1 MTNIGGLIATRRAR
15 LVALL
20 LLATVAITILAAQ
33 AAGSS
38 LSYYVSVQEFAAE
51 PDPAGQRWRVG
62 ARVVPDS
69 VVEEQGRPVAF
80 DIADEAGRSIAVSY
94 DGVVPN
100 LFGPNAFVVVEGVAD
115 TPGHIEANS
124 VIIKHE
130 NEFYSDEPPA
140 DSPSSSF
147 YTPEAGD

>member
-1 MTNIGGLIATRRAR
+1 MTTLGGLLATRRAR

-38 LSYYVSVQEFAAE
+38 LSYYVSIQEFAAE
-51 PDPAGQRWRVG
+51 PDPVGQRWRIG
-62 ARVVPDS
+62 ARVVGDS
-69 VVEEQGRPVAF
+69 IVEEQGRPVAF
-80 DIADEAGRSIAVSY
+80 DIADEAGRRVSIAY

-100 LFGPNAFVVVEGVAD
+100 LFGPNAFVVVEGTAD
-115 TPGHIEANS
+115 APDHIDARS

-130 NEFYSDEPPA
+130 NEFYADEPPE
-140 DSPSSSF
+140 DSPSRSF
-147 YTPEAGD
+147 YTPEAGN